1 MSAGQGVSGHPPAPD
16 AHALCPVP
24 PYAAPTG
31 QSVHTLV
38 PAAGAYVPAS
48 HSWQDAAVAPTAVA
62 KRPGGHAP
70 AHALAPADAA

>member
-31 QSVHTLV
+31 QRVHALA

-48 HSWQDAAVAPTAVA
+48 HSWQAAAVAPTAVA
-62 KRPGGHAP
+62 NRPLAQAGAQ
-70 AHALAPADAA
+70 ALPPVDCA